1 MFSTINHAAKA
12 GRITRSGSC
21 NAAMMSRSPRT
32 VSLGDW
38 PCSPLLDF
46 QTRVTTIAVHGSS
59 VVVNAAHL
67 LINPQANAS
76 L

>member
-1 MFSTINHAAKA
+1 
-12 GRITRSGSC
+12 
-21 NAAMMSRSPRT
+21 MSRSPRT